1 MSAPSDQRILVGVD
15 GSDASKE
22 ALRLGARL
30 AQALGAPLE
39 AMACAGDPTV
49 LDSDLLVDDQALR
62 TSYER
67 MLTGTVEAVFGDHV
81 PENLTLTVTNG
92 RPAGRLIT
100 ESETAQLLVLGRR
113 GRSGLLGS
121 LGSVS
126 NACVAYAHCPVIVVR
141 G

>member
-67 MLTGTVEAVFGDHV
+67 MLTGTVEAVFGDNA
-81 PENLTLTVTNG
+81 PADLTLTVTNG
-92 RPAGRLIT
+92 RPAGRLIA